1 MRVAFGLAG
10 LALSVLA
17 IGACGEPDYK
27 QADAVACMAFLSL
40 QTTAISDGRA
50 TGDVAQLVSAGA
62 AWRSLAERKYTP
74 DELAQYFAS
83 SVAVYDEIEPVH
95 LTAISTT
102 CLSQAPSI

>member
-17 IGACGEPDYK
+17 IGACGEADYK
-27 QADAVACMAFLSL
+27 QADAASCMAFLSL
-40 QTTAISDGRA
+40 QTTAVSDGRA
-50 TGDVAQLVSAGA
+50 TGDVPQLLAAGA
-62 AWRSLAERKYTP
+62 AWRSLAEQKYTP

-83 SVAVYDEIEPVH
+83 SVAVFDEIEPAH
-95 LTAISTT
+95 LSLISTT